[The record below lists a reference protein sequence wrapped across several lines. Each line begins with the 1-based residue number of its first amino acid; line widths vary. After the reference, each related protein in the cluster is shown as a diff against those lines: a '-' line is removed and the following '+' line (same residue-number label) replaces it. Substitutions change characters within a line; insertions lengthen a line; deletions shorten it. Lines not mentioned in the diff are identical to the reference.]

1 MIFFLIMSIGIS
13 DYIRTSLHLYALDG
27 IGLAIAEDEH
37 LAIAE
42 NFGYLLLNSRVAD
55 SIRGFKISRVI
66 GITVGGNRSWIV
78 SVTILPT
85 NKMRPLVTIGCHRE
99 LTTVR
104 TDKCLVI
111 ITSIG
116 IKCGSCLE
124 TKYYAKCYYSVCL
137 AASAAASNTML
148 KIILSVMC
156 G

>member
-1 MIFFLIMSIGIS
+1 MIFFFIMSIGIS
-13 DYIRTSLHLYALDG
+13 GYIRTSLHLYALDG
-27 IGLAIAEDEH
+27 VG

-66 GITVGGNRSWIV
+66 GIAVGGNRSWIV
-78 SVTILPT
+78 GIAIVPP

-104 TDKCLVI
+104 TDKYLVI

-116 IKCGSCLE
+116 IKCGSCIE

-137 AASAAASNTML
+137 AASAAASL
-148 KIILSVMC
+148 
-156 G
+156 

>member
-13 DYIRTSLHLYALDG
+13 GYIRTSLHLYALDG

-66 GITVGGNRSWIV
+66 GIAVGGNGSWIV
-78 SVTILPT
+78 GIAILPP
-85 NKMRPLVTIGCHRE
+85 NEMRPLVTIGCHRE

-104 TDKCLVI
+104 ADKCLVVVA
-111 ITSIG
+111 SVGVDAGRVIG
-116 IKCGSCLE
+116 
-124 TKYYAKCYYSVCL
+124 
-137 AASAAASNTML
+137 
-148 KIILSVMC
+148 
-156 G
+156 